1 MVKDDK
7 NGTRHVNVGVPP
19 CKLKT
24 LVENCFA
31 SKIILFQ
38 ESFEFKNVIF
48 FAMEGNNHWHYKDV
62 CHILNFG

>member
-24 LVENCFA
+24 LVKNCFA
-31 SKIILFQ
+31 YKIILFQ
-38 ESFEFKNVIF
+38 ETFEFKNVIAF
-48 FAMEGNNHWHYKDV
+48 CYGR
-62 CHILNFG
+62 